1 MIRKISGKG
10 GCQEITM
17 EKFVRCLKT
26 KLIQSIEK
34 SNTIHCEKNNPKVV
48 IPAKDYGMS
57 VEKLDRNW
65 TN

>member
-1 MIRKISGKG
+1 MEFFKKLNRAYTANISAVPSTVNCGV
-10 GCQEITM
+10 T
-17 EKFVRCLKT
+17 FPTL
-26 KLIQSIEK
+26 
-34 SNTIHCEKNNPKVV
+34 HCEKNNPKVV

>member
-1 MIRKISGKG
+1 MK
-10 GCQEITM
+10 TW
-17 EKFVRCLKT
+17 KFDG
-26 KLIQSIEK
+26 S
-34 SNTIHCEKNNPKVV
+34 HCEKNNPKVV

>member
-1 MIRKISGKG
+1 MA
-10 GCQEITM
+10 M
-17 EKFVRCLKT
+17 
-26 KLIQSIEK
+26 
-34 SNTIHCEKNNPKVV
+34 HCEKNNPEVV

>member
-1 MIRKISGKG
+1 MQAEYGILVPDRVLPNLARLRTLYHHTQIKPSYIW
-10 GCQEITM
+10 
-17 EKFVRCLKT
+17 L
-26 KLIQSIEK
+26 
-34 SNTIHCEKNNPKVV
+34 HCEKNNPKVV

>member
-1 MIRKISGKG
+1 M
-10 GCQEITM
+10 Q
-17 EKFVRCLKT
+17 KT
-26 KLIQSIEK
+26 SLNSYA
-34 SNTIHCEKNNPKVV
+34 NMHCEKNNPEVV

>member
-1 MIRKISGKG
+1 MSKVSTVVIG
-10 GCQEITM
+10 
-17 EKFVRCLKT
+17 LKVG
-26 KLIQSIEK
+26 L
-34 SNTIHCEKNNPKVV
+34 HCEKNNPKVV